1 MSFRRT
7 HLLGLAGLDAGEIG
21 DLLDRAESSWE
32 AAGTSG
38 WRAERTPA
46 IARLSVVNLI
56 LEPSTRTR
64 CSFEIAEERLG
75 AEHLSVGNEGL
86 SLIKGETLSDTGRT
100 LQAMGVNVFVVRHP
114 EVGAPARLADE
125 LPGAHVVNAGD
136 GTGEHPTQGLL
147 DLLVMRR
154 LWGAFAGRRV
164 VIVGDVLHSRV
175 ARSAVHGL
183 HALGGSATLCG
194 PPHLL
199 PEASGWPGATVAE
212 DLDGALEGAD
222 AVMALRIQ
230 RERFVAGEALPD
242 RAAYRQRFG
251 LTRDR
256 VERLGDALVL
266 HPGPFNRDVEIDGEV
281 IDSGRTAVWTQVRAG
296 VAVRM
301 AVLTA
306 LAESGSSA
314 GSES

>member
-1 MSFRRT
+1 MSFRRP

-21 DLLDRAESSWE
+21 DLLDRSEANWE
-32 AAGTSG
+32 AAGTAG
-38 WRAERTPA
+38 WRAPKTPA

-75 AEHLSVGNEGL
+75 AEHLSVASEGL

-100 LQAMGVNVFVVRHP
+100 LQSMGVNVFVLRHP

-147 DLLVMRR
+147 DLLTLRR
-154 LWGAFAGRRV
+154 RWGTLEGRRV

-183 HALGGSATLCG
+183 HALGGEATLCG

-199 PEASGWPGATVAE
+199 PEAAGWPGATSSD
-212 DLDGALEGAD
+212 DLDDALDGAD

-242 RAAYRQRFG
+242 RPAYRQRFG
-251 LTRDR
+251 LTRER
-256 VERLGDALVL
+256 VKRLGSDALIL
-266 HPGPFNRDVEIDGEV
+266 HPGPFNRDVEIDGDV
-281 IDSGRTAVWTQVRAG
+281 IDSGRTEVWTQVRAG

-301 AVLTA
+301 AVLSA
-306 LAESGSSA
+306 LAESPAGGS
-314 GSES
+314 